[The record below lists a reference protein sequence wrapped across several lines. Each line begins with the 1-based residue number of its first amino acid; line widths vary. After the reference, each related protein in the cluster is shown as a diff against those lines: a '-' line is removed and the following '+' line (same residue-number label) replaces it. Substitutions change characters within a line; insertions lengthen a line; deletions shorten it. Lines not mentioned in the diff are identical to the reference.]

1 MNLYSLLKGV
11 ATTSLPDVEIN
22 NICSDSRKLRGDGT
36 LFVCLKGETFD
47 AHTAVPKL
55 SEQGV
60 SVFVVQYDCGVEN
73 QIIVPDTR
81 EALSLIWANFCGNPQ
96 TKLKFIGVTGTNGK
110 TTVTTVIKNLLQ
122 DLGHKSGLI
131 GTFRNEIGNEYLP
144 AERTTPEPDEFFPLL
159 QKMVDSGCEYV
170 VMEVSSQGLALKR
183 LAGCK
188 FEVGVFTNLTQ
199 DHLDFHKTME
209 NYYLAKKEL
218 FLNCNNALIN
228 TDDAYGRRLFEEIS
242 CCKYSFS
249 ENHEADYRADGIKLS
264 GSGSSFWLSTPQK
277 TFKIESLM
285 TGSYNVANISQALVT
300 LSLIGIDLAK
310 LQELIKSFVGVRG
323 RLETVKTGKDF
334 SVILDY
340 AHTPDA
346 LENVLS
352 CVRGFTKGRV
362 VCLFGCGGNR
372 DAKKRPL
379 MAKSAA
385 KFADMLYVTS
395 DNPRNEDPHQII
407 LEVLEGLN
415 DTSCPYVAIDDRRE
429 AIFKAIL
436 DAKSGDTI
444 VLAGKGHEDYQ
455 VLANEVKIHFDERE
469 IVAEAL
475 NALK

>member
-11 ATTSLPDVEIN
+11 ATTTLPDIEIDS
-22 NICSDSRKLRGDGT
+22 ICSDNRKPCGEGT

-55 SEQGV
+55 LEQGV
-60 SVFVVQYDCGVEN
+60 SAFVVQYDCGIEN

-81 EALSLIWANFCGNPQ
+81 KALSLIWANFCNNPQ
-96 TKLKFIGVTGTNGK
+96 NQLKLIGVTGTNGK

-122 DLGHKSGLI
+122 GAGHKSGLI
-131 GTFRNEIGNEYLP
+131 GTFRNEIGDEYLP
-144 AERTTPEPDEFFPLL
+144 AERTTPEPEEFFPLL

-170 VMEVSSQGLALKR
+170 VMEVSSQGLALQR

-218 FLNCNNALIN
+218 FLNCNKALIN
-228 TDDAYGRRLFEEIS
+228 TDDAYGKRLFDEIS

-249 ENHEADYRADGIKLS
+249 ENEEADYRADGIKLS
-264 GSGSSFWLSTPQK
+264 GAGSSFWLSTPEK

-300 LSLIGIDLAK
+300 LSLIGVDLAK
-310 LQELIKSFVGVRG
+310 TQELIKSFVGVRG
-323 RLETVKTGKDF
+323 RLETVNTQKDF

-346 LENVLS
+346 LENVLG

-385 KFADMLYVTS
+385 KYADMLYITS

-407 LEVLEGLN
+407 SEVVEGLK
-415 DTSCPYVAIDDRRE
+415 DTTCPYLAIDDRRE
-429 AIFKAIL
+429 AIFKAIA

>member
-1 MNLYSLLKGV
+1 MKLHTLLQGV
-11 ATTSLPDVEIN
+11 AETALPDIEIT
-22 NICSDSRKLRGDGT
+22 NICSDNRKPCGAGT
-36 LFVCLKGETFD
+36 LFVCLKGENFD
-47 AHTAVPKL
+47 AHTAIPKL

-60 SVFVVQYDCGVEN
+60 SCFVVQQDCGINN

-81 EALSLIWANFCGNPQ
+81 IALSLIWANFCDNPQ
-96 TKLKFIGVTGTNGK
+96 NKLNFIGVTGTNGK
-110 TTVTTVIKNLLQ
+110 TTVTTIIKNLLQ
-122 DLGHKSGLI
+122 ALGHKSGLI
-131 GTFRNEIGNEYLP
+131 GTFRNEIGDEFLP
-144 AERTTPEPDEFFPLL
+144 AERTTPEPEEFFPLL
-159 QKMVDSGCEYV
+159 KKMAESGCEYV

-188 FEVGVFTNLTQ
+188 FKVSLFTNLTQ

-209 NYYLAKKEL
+209 AYYQAKKEL
-218 FLNCNNALIN
+218 FESSEKAVIN
-228 TDDAYGRRLFEEIS
+228 IDDPYGKRLFEEIS
-242 CCKYSFS
+242 CEKHSFS
-249 ENHEADYRADGIKLS
+249 EQGSANYRADGIKLS
-264 GSGSSFWLSTPQK
+264 GSGCSFWLSSPLK
-277 TFKIESLM
+277 TFKVNSLM
-285 TGSYNVANISQALVT
+285 TGSYNVANISQALAA
-300 LSLIGIDLAK
+300 LDILGFNPAK
-310 LQELIKSFVGVRG
+310 TVELVASFAGVRG
-323 RLETVKTGKDF
+323 RLETVNTGKDF

-385 KFADMLYVTS
+385 KFADMLYITS

-407 LEVLEGLN
+407 LEILEGLK
-415 DTSCPYVAIDDRRE
+415 DSPCPYASFDDRKE
-429 AIFKAIL
+429 AIFAAI
-436 DAKSGDTI
+436 ANARQGDTI

-475 NALK
+475 KALK